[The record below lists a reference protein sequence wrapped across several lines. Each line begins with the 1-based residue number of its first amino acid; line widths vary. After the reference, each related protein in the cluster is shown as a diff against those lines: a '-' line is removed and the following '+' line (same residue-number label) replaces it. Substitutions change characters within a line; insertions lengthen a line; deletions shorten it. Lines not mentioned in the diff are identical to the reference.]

1 MPSPTME
8 LYSDLNP
15 NGFCTAAGTQL
26 FNRALKDKLSCS
38 LFILLKVVSE
48 RKTLFKIDSAVD

>member
-1 MPSPTME
+1 MPSTTMQ

-15 NGFCTAAGTQL
+15 DGFFTAAGTKL
-26 FNRALKDKLSCS
+26 LHRALKYKLSCS

-48 RKTLFKIDSAVD
+48 RKTLF